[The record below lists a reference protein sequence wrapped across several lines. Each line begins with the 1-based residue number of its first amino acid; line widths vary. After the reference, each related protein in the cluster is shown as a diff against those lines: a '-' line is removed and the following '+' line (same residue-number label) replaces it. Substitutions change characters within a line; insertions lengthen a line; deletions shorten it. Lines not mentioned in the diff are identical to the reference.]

1 MIRIL
6 VVDDNQLRVSSIK
19 KILSDSNIHSS
30 NVQYV
35 DSVMEAKREIFKTHY
50 DLMLLDLVLPTRP
63 GESPQASAGIDL
75 LHEIVY
81 LDTYKLPQNV
91 FIISEYDDALQK
103 LSDIERKLSY
113 ATIKYEASSEEWRS
127 RLQNYLDQLIR
138 VDTEHLNDYDYD
150 IAIVCALASPEL
162 FEIKQLPFN
171 WEPLDILGDSTSY
184 FTGTYNDKRIVC
196 ASSYEMGMSAAAI
209 LSTKMISRF
218 RPKYL
223 VMTGIAGGA
232 DKEKLN
238 FGDVMVADP
247 CFDYG
252 SGKRVLEDGKSV
264 FKPDFRQIRLDD
276 SVTKV
281 VQNISSQKEVLSGI
295 CEQCTYEKPE
305 NSLQI
310 KIGPFG
316 SGAAVVTDTT
326 IIDQVTEHS
335 RKFLG
340 FDMEAYGVMLAGYIS
355 NSPKTTP
362 IVMKSVSDFGD
373 GKDDRYQKYASYT
386 SAQVLKLLITHLPY

>member
-1 MIRIL
+1 MIRVL
-6 VVDDNQLRVSSIK
+6 VVDDNQPRVTSINE
-19 KILSDSNIHSS
+19 ILSNSNIHSS
-30 NVQYV
+30 NVQCV
-35 DSVMEAKREIFKTHY
+35 DSVMEAKREILNTHY
-50 DLMLLDLVLPTRP
+50 DLMLLDIVLPNRP
-63 GESPQASAGIDL
+63 GEVPQPDAGIEL
-75 LHEIVY
+75 LREVVY
-81 LDTYKLPQNV
+81 LDNYKLPQNV

-103 LSDIERKLSY
+103 LSDIEGKMSFT
-113 ATIKYEASSEEWRS
+113 TIKYEAACDEWRS
-127 RLQNYLDQLIR
+127 RLKNYLDQLIR
-138 VDTEHLNDYDYD
+138 VDTEDLDEYDYD
-150 IAIVCALASPEL
+150 VAIVCALASPEL
-162 FEIKQLPFN
+162 FEIKQLPFS
-171 WEPLDILGDSTSY
+171 WKSLDLLGDSTSY
-184 FTGTYNDKRIVC
+184 FTGSYRGKKIVC

-209 LSTKMISRF
+209 LSTKMIFRF

-223 VMTGIAGGA
+223 IMTGIAGGA

-238 FGDVMVADP
+238 FGDVMIADP

-252 SGKRVLEDGKSV
+252 SGKRVLEDGKSS

-276 SVTKV
+276 AVIKAV
-281 VQNISSQKEVLSGI
+281 HNISSQKEMLI
-295 CEQCTYEKPE
+295 EIHKQCTYEKPD
-305 NSLQI
+305 NLLQI

-326 IIDQVTEHS
+326 IIDQVTEHN

-355 NSPKTTP
+355 NSPKTIP

-386 SAQVLKLLITHLPY
+386 SAQVLKLLITQLSY